1 MTEEQRGMPDI
12 EKVIRGW
19 ERCRQHTCPA
29 LDSEE
34 YKDCEYTVGLYCGQD
49 RLIDETIE
57 LLKKL
62 NQKAMVCS
70 QNPAQRD
77 KPEPMPEPAVY
88 YDRPESRYPD
98 QIRLSFPDGKT
109 IVYDRRIK
117 QPSPK
122 KYLNM
127 PRHAKRG

>member
-1 MTEEQRGMPDI
+1 MTEEERREMCRSNYAAQLAGLGYDPSGNPLP
-12 EKVIRGW
+12 EKQ
-19 ERCRQHTCPA
+19 E
-29 LDSEE
+29 
-34 YKDCEYTVGLYCGQD
+34 K
-49 RLIDETIE
+49 
-57 LLKKL
+57 
-62 NQKAMVCS
+62 
-70 QNPAQRD
+70 
-77 KPEPMPEPAVY
+77 PMPEPAVY
-88 YDRPESRYPD
+88 YMSPESKYPD

>member
-1 MTEEQRGMPDI
+1 M
-12 EKVIRGW
+12 
-19 ERCRQHTCPA
+19 
-29 LDSEE
+29 
-34 YKDCEYTVGLYCGQD
+34 
-49 RLIDETIE
+49 DETIE
-57 LLKKL
+57 LLKKM
-62 NQKAMVCS
+62 NQKALGCS

-77 KPEPMPEPAVY
+77 KPEPMEKPAVY
-88 YDRPESRYPD
+88 YMSPESKYPD